1 MKKSTLLV
9 PVVTFAAGL
18 LAGLTWRS
26 TQTDALAQ
34 PNPPP
39 AHPKE
44 RVTRRPTTSHAF
56 DQERAHLRARITELE
71 RRLADGQT
79 PEQEPPPA
87 AVPAPEAAA
96 PRHEPF
102 QDRMARLAKEDPAR
116 YAEITNRFAMI
127 RKSRLEHAQSR
138 IDFLSTI
145 DTASM
150 STEAR
155 ATHEAL
161 QDLIEKREELESRL
175 HDPELT
181 DDERRRLFLDMRE
194 ADHSLH
200 KLNQQERRNLLTQ
213 MAVELGFN
221 NETARD
227 ITATINDIVNATE
240 NHRHRPARR
249 RSR

>member
-1 MKKSTLLV
+1 MKKSSLFV
-9 PVVTFAAGL
+9 PIVTFAAGL

-44 RVTRRPTTSHAF
+44 RVTRRPATSHAF

-71 RRLADGQT
+71 RRLAD
-79 PEQEPPPA
+79 EQARQQETPPPP
-87 AVPAPEAAA
+87 VPAPETRATG
-96 PRHEPF
+96 REPF
-102 QDRMARLAKEDPAR
+102 QERMARLAKEDPAR

-161 QDLIEKREELESRL
+161 QDLIEKREELEGRL
-175 HDPELT
+175 HDPELS

-194 ADHSLH
+194 TDRSLQ
-200 KLNQQERRNLLTQ
+200 KLNQEERRNLLTQ

-221 NETARD
+221 DDTARD
-227 ITATINDIVNATE
+227 ITATIHDIVNATE
-240 NHRHRPARR
+240 NHRHRPGRR
-249 RSR
+249 HIR